1 MDYCFSFYAPP
12 QQEKKI
18 DIKRTLILI
27 STMASQ
33 MELNNNIA
41 RLMPWTKKNIA
52 QYIIDPYNKSGFE
65 KRMTFSKP
73 IGEKLA
79 TMSNKRLMNI
89 VVSECMGG
97 IGGKEFR
104 KSLVGKP
111 HKEVKEFLWKKIMK
125 QHYHK
130 FPIDELE
137 MNRFQMGGK
146 IFKVNDV
153 LDLYNP
159 TWEQH
164 QMVFITSFNYNKDI
178 FGKSYNAK
186 KLWDYYFSITY
197 ENMEEFSS
205 ISTYTTKEN
214 WKNFVLKFARHIH
227 EHGDY
232 VFELNGERVM
242 SEHKTFHFTD
252 ASKTNFIEH
261 YRTSIIIKN

>member
-18 DIKRTLILI
+18 DIKRTLISI

-79 TMSNKRLMNI
+79 TMSNKRLMDI
-89 VVSECMGG
+89 VVNECMGG
-97 IGGKEFR
+97 IGGKNFR

-111 HKEVKEFLWKKIMK
+111 HKEVKEFLWKKIMW
-125 QHYHK
+125 QHYHV
-130 FPIDELE
+130 FPIDELD
-137 MNRFQMGGK
+137 MNRFQKNGK
-146 IFKVNDV
+146 IFKVGDCI
-153 LDLYNP
+153 DIYDRK
-159 TWEQH
+159 WEEH
-164 QMVFITSFNYNKDI
+164 KMVFITSFNYNKDI
-178 FGKSYNAK
+178 FGKTFNAK

-197 ENMEEFSS
+197 ENMEQYANQSRYETSE
-205 ISTYTTKEN
+205 K
-214 WKNFVLKFARHIH
+214 WKNFIMNFALHIK

-232 VFELNGERVM
+232 VFEINGERIM

-252 ASKTNFIEH
+252 ASKIMFIEH
-261 YRTSIIIKN
+261 YRSSILIKD